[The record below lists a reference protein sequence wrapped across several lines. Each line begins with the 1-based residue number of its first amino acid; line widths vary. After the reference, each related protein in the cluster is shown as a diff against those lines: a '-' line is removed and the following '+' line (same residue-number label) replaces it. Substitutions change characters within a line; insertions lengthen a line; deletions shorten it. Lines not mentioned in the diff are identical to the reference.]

1 MPCQS
6 CSNFKI
12 FGGIVDDIT
21 FEDVTRYHAMDH
33 NKKFTLEDCTLNLF
47 RIQQSKVV
55 WCKVSCKNGF
65 SPHATLFMTIVDVEA
80 SPMRCE
86 RTGLKPKHKPTNN
99 KKQTKT
105 KTKPQTK
112 DNNKHTTT
120 DKKKNNVSIE
130 LNKTWKEM
138 KRLHCRY
145 KTIIRI
151 HLVCPKDN
159 AVLTKSSI
167 DAQTHHASK
176 TLEISFFARIAFL
189 PFLHMYQQI
198 SKQIEIM
205 RGHNSFPLLC
215 FVAPRARTNHPKNP
229 FAELVDTTT
238 VLCDRILG
246 PCS

>member
-1 MPCQS
+1 M
-6 CSNFKI
+6 I
-12 FGGIVDDIT
+12 LH
-21 FEDVTRYHAMDH
+21 TRYHAMDH

-47 RIQQSKVV
+47 RIQQSNVV

-86 RTGLKPKHKPTNN
+86 RTGLKRRHKPTNN

-120 DKKKNNVSIE
+120 YKKKNNVSIE

-189 PFLHMYQQI
+189 PFLHTNK
-198 SKQIEIM
+198 SAN
-205 RGHNSFPLLC
+205 RSRL
-215 FVAPRARTNHPKNP
+215 RADTTVFHCCALSLRELEQTTQNP

-246 PCS
+246 LCS